1 MEIIAKISK
10 NDYLTGIRVFKKE
23 DALSREEI
31 VEAVDKAAEAAEN
44 DGFRGTYVDL
54 PEKYLEMYGV
64 SAFDYPI
71 VDFEDYTIG
80 ETEAEKKGLHE
91 ACCGDCNAYES
102 GTCCKWGGTCDPND
116 VEFDC
121 IHGDEIYTIIVG
133 IMGGIEWFAA
143 FAVIPIIMYNGRRGK
158 QTKVMQYGFYIFYPA
173 HLLILAAVHVFFF

>member
-10 NDYLTGIRVFKKE
+10 SDYLTGIRVFEKG

-31 VEAVDKAAEAAEN
+31 VEAVNKAAEAAEN

-80 ETEAEKKGLHE
+80 ETEAEKKGFYRASCE
-91 ACCGDCNAYES
+91 DCYSYES
-102 GTCCKWGGTCDPND
+102 GTCSKWGGTCNPYDT
-116 VEFDC
+116 EMDC
-121 IHGDEIYTIIVG
+121 VHGDEIYTVVVDKDTENEERN
-133 IMGGIEWFAA
+133 MY
-143 FAVIPIIMYNGRRGK
+143 VIPESMSNAEIAEVLKISEERLYIEGPSGRERN
-158 QTKVMQYGFYIFYPA
+158 
-173 HLLILAAVHVFFF
+173 